1 MKKLLLLVS
10 IFFLSCNSEND
21 HTNNSDS
28 VVVDVPVISEDTIS
42 VPEEAS
48 DSMKDARIKAKDS
61 IKTSLGK

>member
-10 IFFLSCNSEND
+10 IFFLSCNSGND

-28 VVVDVPVISEDTIS
+28 VVDVPVISEDTIS
-42 VPEEAS
+42 IPEEAS

>member
-10 IFFLSCNSEND
+10 IFFLSCNSGND
-21 HTNNSDS
+21 HANNSDS
-28 VVVDVPVISEDTIS
+28 VVDIPVISEDSIL